1 MYSLELINQ
10 KIESAIEH
18 LDLNAEP
25 KNLYE
30 PIRYIMGMGGKRI
43 RPALVLSACNL
54 YTDDID
60 QAIPAALAV
69 ELFHNFT
76 LVHDDIMDNAEV
88 RRGMVTIH
96 KKWNQN
102 TAILTGDA
110 MTVLAYQMLA
120 QLDASILPI
129 IVNVFN
135 SFAIGIC
142 EGQQMD
148 MDFESHAM
156 VTRDEYLKMIEL
168 KTSILLKG
176 ALQIGAIIGGATK
189 NDIELIG
196 EFGRSMGLA
205 FQLQDDFL
213 DCYGNSNVFGKRIG
227 GDIVSSKKTMLSII
241 TSDYLDVKSRNE
253 FIALYNSKT
262 LPDELKISKVMEYYH
277 VANVKQEMLN
287 LVDLYFQKAKRAIDL
302 LNVKAPRRD
311 VFYQILNKLVDRKS

>member
-1 MYSLELINQ
+1 
-10 KIESAIEH
+10 
-18 LDLNAEP
+18 
-25 KNLYE
+25 
-30 PIRYIMGMGGKRI
+30 MGMGGKRI

-88 RRGMVTIH
+88 RRGMITIH

-176 ALQIGAIIGGATK
+176 P
-189 NDIELIG
+189 
-196 EFGRSMGLA
+196 
-205 FQLQDDFL
+205 
-213 DCYGNSNVFGKRIG
+213 C
-227 GDIVSSKKTMLSII
+227 
-241 TSDYLDVKSRNE
+241 
-253 FIALYNSKT
+253 
-262 LPDELKISKVMEYYH
+262 
-277 VANVKQEMLN
+277 
-287 LVDLYFQKAKRAIDL
+287 
-302 LNVKAPRRD
+302 
-311 VFYQILNKLVDRKS
+311 KLVL